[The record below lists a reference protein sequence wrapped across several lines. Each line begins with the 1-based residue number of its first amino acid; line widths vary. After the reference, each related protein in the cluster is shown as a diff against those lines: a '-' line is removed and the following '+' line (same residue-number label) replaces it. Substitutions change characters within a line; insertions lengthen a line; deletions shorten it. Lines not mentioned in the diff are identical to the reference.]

1 MSNWID
7 KYKKLVI
14 SSHKQHIIIADQDS
28 LFEYEELKQA
38 FENDGFKLITYCKTD
53 LAVRLVFELQ
63 GKRFR
68 RQIPDYCSKLITFH
82 FRILK
87 CWCIFK
93 H

>member
-38 FENDGFKLITYCKTD
+38 FENDGYKLEVGKTD
-53 LAVRLVFELQ
+53 LAVRLIFEL
-63 GKRFR
+63 KVREAT
-68 RQIPDYCSKLITFH
+68 DKYLIM
-82 FRILK
+82 K
-87 CWCIFK
+87 CWSIFK